1 MIIVIDGN
9 RGQGKTLTAVK
20 ECYLFGLQ
28 GYTIYSNLELNFP
41 DKNIIVKPYKLKEM
55 IGYAEDKNELRKAV
69 VLMDEMHIALD
80 SRTSMTKRN
89 IIISYFLL
97 QTRKRDVHIIGTT
110 QYLHQ
115 IDKRVRSTA
124 EMFISSKF
132 IKREDKV
139 LNRIFYNNI
148 VSYRSF
154 KASTYYG
161 YYDTNKIIDIN
172 D

>member
-28 GYTIYSNLELNFP
+28 GYTIYSNLELTFP
-41 DKNIIVKPYKLKEM
+41 SKDIIVKPYKMSDM
-55 IGYAEDKNELRKAV
+55 IAYADSKSELVNAV
-69 VLMDEMHIALD
+69 VLMDEAHIVMD

-89 IIISYFLL
+89 ITISYFLL
-97 QTRKRDVHIIGTT
+97 QSRKRNVHIIMTT
-110 QYLHQ
+110 QFLHQ
-115 IDKRVRSTA
+115 IDRRIRSTA
-124 EMFISSKF
+124 DMFISCRFK
-132 IKREDKV
+132 KDKDMV
-139 LNRIFYNNI
+139 FNRLYFNNI
-148 VSYRSF
+148 ISYRSF
-154 KASTYYG
+154 KASSIFG

>member
-20 ECYLFGLQ
+20 EAYLFGLQ
-28 GYTIYSNLELNFP
+28 GYTIYSNLELTFP
-41 DKNIIVKPYKLKEM
+41 NPNINVKPYKMSDM
-55 IGYAEDKNELRKAV
+55 ISYADTKSELVNSV
-69 VLMDEMHIALD
+69 VLMDEAHIVMD

-89 IIISYFLL
+89 ITISYFLL
-97 QTRKRDVHIIGTT
+97 QSRKRNVHIIMTT
-110 QYLHQ
+110 QFLHQ
-115 IDKRVRSTA
+115 VDKRIRSTA
-124 EMFISSKF
+124 DMFISCRYK
-132 IKREDKV
+132 KNKDLV

-154 KASTYYG
+154 KASGVFG